1 VQVFTVPILILGF
14 NRPDLL
20 LGLVNSIRDLKPT
33 KILVAIDGPRFN
45 VENEP
50 DLVRQC
56 RSVVDEIDWSCEVTT
71 LFRESNLGCG
81 QAVSK
86 AIEWAFTLVDELIVL
101 EDDVRPSLDFYKF
114 CEAGLS
120 FYKNVENVM
129 SIGGYN
135 PVPTSELQKDILSA
149 YPEIWG
155 WATWKSKWK
164 WYSFETDRSILGY
177 LASILRANRFNPI
190 SSFTWTARFFSLKR
204 GRVDTWDYQLVYAGF
219 RHRKLHLIS
228 GTNQVGNVGFDPRAT
243 HTVFSP
249 KVAPAISSTYSE
261 LIGEALYNE
270 ERDRLLRK
278 IDKEQMLFS
287 SKRYLAKYFK
297 INM

>member
-1 VQVFTVPILILGF
+1 VFTVPILILGF

-20 LGLVNSIRDLKPT
+20 LGLVNSFRDLKPT
-33 KILVAIDGPRFN
+33 KILVAIDGPRFD
-45 VENEP
+45 VENESN
-50 DLVRQC
+50 LVEQC
-56 RSVVDEIDWSCEVTT
+56 RSIVDEIDWSCEVST

-86 AIEWAFTLVDELIVL
+86 AIEWAFTIVDEVIVL
-101 EDDVRPSLDFYKF
+101 EDDVRPTLEFFKF

-120 FYKNVENVM
+120 LYKNVENVM

-135 PVPTSELQKDILSA
+135 SVPVSGMQNDVLSV

-164 WYSFETDRSILGY
+164 WYSFEVNRGILWH
-177 LASILRANRFNPI
+177 LVSILRANRFNPI
-190 SSFTWTARFFSLKR
+190 SSLIWTSRFFILKH
-204 GRVDTWDYQLVYAGF
+204 GRIDTWDYQLVYSGF

-228 GTNQVGNVGFDPRAT
+228 ATNQVGNVGFDSRAT
-243 HTVFSP
+243 HTTFAPKFS
-249 KVAPAISSTYSE
+249 PAISSTYSE
-261 LIGEALYNE
+261 LVGKGLYNE
-270 ERDRLLRK
+270 ERDKFLRK
-278 IDKEQMLFS
+278 MDMEQLLFS
-287 SKRYLAKYFK
+287 SKKYLAKYFK